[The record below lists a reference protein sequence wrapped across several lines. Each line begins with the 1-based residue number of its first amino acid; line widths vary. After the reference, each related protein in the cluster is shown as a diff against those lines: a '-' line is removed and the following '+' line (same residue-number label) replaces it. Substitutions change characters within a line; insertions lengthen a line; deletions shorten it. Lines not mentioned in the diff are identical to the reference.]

1 MRLAS
6 KPQEDINRRVKDHM
20 RNDHE
25 HELVSRIENLFDP
38 GEARD
43 ARGVVDALVEI
54 GKEMGPTDGARFISH
69 HPHLLGFRGAAGAH
83 YENLILQAEQAEA
96 ETLLAAEAGDSFDF
110 TDLTGVFGKRIYDRV
125 SDMFDHVDFSG
136 CRRFVLVG
144 CGALPATMFHV
155 HDMTDVP
162 EILGLDTR
170 AQAIEALK
178 RITRRF
184 GLTRIRPVLGN
195 GGEFDFQ
202 GSGVVYVANM
212 VSPKR
217 QVLERIVATAPENV
231 QIILRDPYSLG
242 RLLTE
247 LGTERLDP
255 RLEVVGEGT
264 PEPAYLS
271 RDVFLRRSEG
281 SLSPDG

>member
-1 MRLAS
+1 
-6 KPQEDINRRVKDHM
+6 M

-25 HELVSRIENLFDP
+25 PELVSRIENLF
-38 GEARD
+38 EASGPED
-43 ARGVVDALVEI
+43 SRGVVDALVEI
-54 GKEMGPTDGARFISH
+54 GKEMGPMDGTRFISH
-69 HPHLLGFRGAAGAH
+69 HPHLLGFRGVAGAH
-83 YENLILQAEQAEA
+83 YENLILKSEQAEA
-96 ETLLAAEAGDSFDF
+96 ETLLAAEAGDGFDF
-110 TDLTGVFGKRIYDRV
+110 TGLAGVFGKRTYDRV
-125 SDMFDHVDFSG
+125 RDMFDHVDFSA

-178 RITRRF
+178 RITRKF
-184 GLTRIRPVLGN
+184 GLTRIRPVLGS
-195 GGEFDFQ
+195 GEEFDFQ

-212 VSPKR
+212 VSPKKR
-217 QVLERIVATAPENV
+217 VLERIVATAPENV
-231 QIILRDPYSLG
+231 QIVLRDPYSLG

-247 LGTERLDP
+247 RGTERLDP
-255 RLEVVGEGT
+255 RLEVVCEGK

-271 RDVFLRRSEG
+271 RNVFLRRSEESRPPG
-281 SLSPDG
+281 GRKLE